1 MSTSLMTLGFRS
13 LRRAKF
19 VGFLT
24 LACVALTLRV
34 AAQPAATWQTPES
47 IREAARSRVAVALG
61 ENAIVEAVAV
71 DERLKLPD
79 CGTPLATEIAR
90 PVQRGQG
97 TVTVSCAGARPWRL
111 FVPVRVTQQVAVLVA
126 RHDLAAGQVIGAD
139 DIEARA
145 QSAATLPYEY
155 LTDAGNVVGL
165 TARRALPAGSVL
177 ASGAL
182 DRPELVARGAV
193 VTLISGSG
201 PVLGKSNGVALEP
214 GRVRERVRVRSE
226 SGRIVEGVVETTGEV
241 RVGS

>member
-1 MSTSLMTLGFRS
+1 MTRGFRP
-13 LRRAKF
+13 LRRKKF

-24 LACVALTLRV
+24 LACMALTLR
-34 AAQPAATWQTPES
+34 ATAQPTAAWQTPES
-47 IREAARSRVAVALG
+47 IREAARTRVAAVLG
-61 ENAIVEAVAV
+61 GDAVVEAVAI
-71 DERLKLPD
+71 DERLKLPE
-79 CGTPLATEIAR
+79 CGAPLTSEMTR
-90 PVQRGQG
+90 PIQRGQG
-97 TVTVSCAGARPWRL
+97 TVTVSCQGAHPWRL
-111 FVPVRVTQQVAVLVA
+111 FVPVRVTQQIAVLVV
-126 RHDLAAGQVIGAD
+126 RHGLAAGQSIGAD
-139 DIEARA
+139 DIEARP

-155 LTDAGNVVGL
+155 LTDAASVVGL

-177 ASGAL
+177 ANGAL

-201 PVLGKSNGVALEP
+201 PVLVKSNGVALEP

>member
-1 MSTSLMTLGFRS
+1 MSTSLMTLGFRPP
-13 LRRAKF
+13 RRAKL

-24 LACVALTLRV
+24 LVCMALTLRA
-34 AAQPAATWQTPES
+34 AAQPSAAWQTPES
-47 IREAARSRVAVALG
+47 IREAARARVAAVLG
-61 ENAIVEAVAV
+61 DDVSVEAVSV
-71 DERLKLPD
+71 DDRLKLPE
-79 CGTPLATEIAR
+79 CGGPLASEIAR

-97 TVTVSCAGARPWRL
+97 TVAVSCQGSSPWRL
-111 FVPVRVTQQVAVLVA
+111 FVPVRVTQQIAVLVV

-145 QSAATLPYEY
+145 QSATTLPYEY
-155 LTDAGNVVGL
+155 LTDASSVVGL
-165 TARRALPAGSVL
+165 AARRALPAGSVL
-177 ASGAL
+177 ANGVL

-201 PVLGKSNGVALEP
+201 PVLVKSNGVALEP
-214 GRVRERVRVRSE
+214 GRARERVRVRSE

>member
-1 MSTSLMTLGFRS
+1 MTLGFRPP
-13 LRRAKF
+13 RRAKL

-24 LACVALTLRV
+24 LACVALTLRA
-34 AAQPAATWQTPES
+34 AAQPTATWQTPES
-47 IREAARSRVAVALG
+47 IREAARMRVAAALG
-61 ENAIVEAVAV
+61 GDAVIEAVAV
-71 DERLKLPD
+71 DERLKLPA
-79 CGTPLATEIAR
+79 CGAPLATEIAR

-97 TVTVSCAGARPWRL
+97 TVTVSCQGSSPWRL
-111 FVPVRVTQQVAVLVA
+111 FVPVRVTQQIAVLVV
-126 RHDLAAGQVIGAD
+126 RHDVAAGQIIGAD
-139 DIEARA
+139 DIEARP

-155 LTDAGNVVGL
+155 LTDATAVMGL

-177 ASGAL
+177 ANGVL

-201 PVLGKSNGVALEP
+201 PVLVKSNGVALEP